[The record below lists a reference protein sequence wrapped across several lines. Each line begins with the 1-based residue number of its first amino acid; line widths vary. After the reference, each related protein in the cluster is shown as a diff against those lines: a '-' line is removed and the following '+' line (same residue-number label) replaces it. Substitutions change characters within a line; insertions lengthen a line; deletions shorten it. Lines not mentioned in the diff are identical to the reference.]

1 MTAYPSAPAAALRE
15 WNDAEARSI
24 TCQHGYPNW
33 CRQCSNNCYNYGTD
47 IRTDTFAQP
56 GWGSGKT
63 ITSYDCDQISRYAFY
78 DGLTYT
84 PAANNLCP
92 SAGLLVALVIAPGLD
107 FHWYRLNSDGYWAH
121 KPGVD
126 PATDLDDDGRR
137 SLIRVLARAGLTRSS
152 VVS

>member
-1 MTAYPSAPAAALRE
+1 MDVTLHTNKGDIAITLFDDKAPETVGNFVGLAKGTKE
-15 WNDAEARSI
+15 WKDASTGE
-24 TCQHGYPNW
+24 T
-33 CRQCSNNCYNYGTD
+33 
-47 IRTDTFAQP
+47 RTDP
-56 GWGSGKT
+56 
-63 ITSYDCDQISRYAFY
+63 FY